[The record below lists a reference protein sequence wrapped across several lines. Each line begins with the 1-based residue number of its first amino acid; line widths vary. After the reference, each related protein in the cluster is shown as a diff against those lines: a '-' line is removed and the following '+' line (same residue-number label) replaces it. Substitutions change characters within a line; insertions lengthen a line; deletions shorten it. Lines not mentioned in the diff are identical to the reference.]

1 MDYGDDPLM
10 STRYA
15 SEHTR
20 AHEALQP
27 EHQGHLRALK
37 SRSAWKDKPL
47 DELRGVLVTPDM
59 MVAAKCSWGALQA
72 KHGAAALIDF
82 GFRWPTML
90 AAGFDA
96 SHLSSLTHPQ
106 LASLGLTAPRML
118 ECRPRARHLSAL
130 NCSADDLRNQ
140 GWNEDLLAA
149 IGIDMASM
157 VAFGFSLPTWRDT
170 LGVGHFGKLGFT
182 NYAECARMGW
192 CDRDIRLALAAHAAP
207 APAALAHSA
216 APNGKIRFI

>member
-10 STRYA
+10 SARYA
-15 SEHTR
+15 SEHAR

-96 SHLSSLTHPQ
+96 SSTSSLTHA
-106 LASLGLTAPRML
+106 LVASLGLPAPRML
-118 ECRPRARHLSAL
+118 ECRPRARQLSAL
-130 NCSADDLRNQ
+130 NFSADDLRNQ

-149 IGIDMASM
+149 IGIDMPSM

-170 LGVGHFGKLGFT
+170 LGVRAFGKLGFT

-192 CDRDIRLALAAHAAP
+192 CDSDIRLALAAAAP
-207 APAALAHSA
+207 APAPA
-216 APNGKIRFI
+216 AAASTGKIRFI